1 MAKINTKVVFEWNSK
16 SKKYEEIY
24 SDSYEYDGEV
34 AQLQQG
40 TVITRLPLYDET
52 DNKKMVG
59 PVTGSFRRGKA
70 YRDTPEG
77 EKYLGEF
84 LNSGNPI
91 KTELL
96 RGKNDAYTRKSL
108 YGFKTAEGDTSY
120 YETNN
125 WSRNLGMLRNKES
138 ADIRRAVIG
147 GRAPVDLGET
157 SGKDYVANWGTPPV
171 AEIKK
176 DVTNKIMGFLK
187 GLGK

>member
-1 MAKINTKVVFEWNSK
+1 MTEKMNIKVS
-16 SKKYEEIY
+16 
-24 SDSYEYDGEV
+24 
-34 AQLQQG
+34 
-40 TVITRLPLYDET
+40 
-52 DNKKMVG
+52 DNKIQEVTDGKMVG
-59 PVTGSFRRGKA
+59 PVTGSFHRGKA

-96 RGKNDAYTRKSL
+96 RGKNDTYTRKSL
-108 YGFKTAEGDTSY
+108 YGFKTSEGDTSY

-147 GRAPVDLGET
+147 GGTPVDLGET

-171 AEIKK
+171 AQIKK
-176 DVTNKIMGFLK
+176 DVTNKIMGFFK